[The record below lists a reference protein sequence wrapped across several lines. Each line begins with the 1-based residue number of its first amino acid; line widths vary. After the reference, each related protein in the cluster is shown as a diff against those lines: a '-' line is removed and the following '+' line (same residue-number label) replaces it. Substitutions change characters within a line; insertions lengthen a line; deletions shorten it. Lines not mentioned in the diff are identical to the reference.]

1 MFVSFLYIPS
11 ISKVSQQI
19 LLFPASEKKG
29 KESKDRTQV
38 DEQSQLPEGEDE
50 LALLSR
56 RISLAAVSDE
66 SSTMSAVEDGYN
78 SDMSQEVTSMA
89 DGDLGDMEDN
99 QRDSSAPE
107 DEQLD
112 FSDRRLTGR
121 GWFTR
126 TTQA

>member
-56 RISLAAVSDE
+56 RISLAAVSDD

>member
-1 MFVSFLYIPS
+1 
-11 ISKVSQQI
+11 
-19 LLFPASEKKG
+19 
-29 KESKDRTQV
+29 
-38 DEQSQLPEGEDE
+38 
-50 LALLSR
+50 
-56 RISLAAVSDE
+56 
-66 SSTMSAVEDGYN
+66 MSAVEDGYN

-126 TTQA
+126 TKQA